1 MAGSPRFKVFNEQGD
16 YIASFKDLL
25 DAAQFISLEEGREV
39 RLGHSKKNV
48 IWANVDGNFF
58 YSVPEGRWLRGTD
71 VQNSFDYVLDR
82 YIAKMPADAYLDG
95 YRVPEALLE
104 GSVTTR

>member
-48 IWANVDGNFF
+48 IWTNNFELF
-58 YSVPEGRWLRGTD
+58 WCGQGLGWRKGTE
-71 VQNSFDYVLDR
+71 VRQSFDHVLDR
-82 YIAKMPADAYLDG
+82 YIAIMPADAYLDG